1 MPYPMKNNASSHQH
15 LKVGSTYLLEELQE
29 NDFFQLGRRKG
40 RVLNVDSG
48 SVLVRWSAHEE
59 TDWEG
64 NKEKRKA
71 YIQRIALQTEVKYI
85 DNE

>member
-1 MPYPMKNNASSHQH
+1 MPYPMNNNASSHHH
-15 LKVGSTYLLEELQE
+15 LKVGSTYLLEQLNED
-29 NDFFQLGRRKG
+29 DFFQLGRRKG
-40 RVLNVDSG
+40 RVLNVGSG

>member
-1 MPYPMKNNASSHQH
+1 MNREATIHGKIATLSKLDKEYV
-15 LKVGSTYLLEELQE
+15 LRGS
-29 NDFFQLGRRKG
+29 
-40 RVLNVDSG
+40 SG

>member
-1 MPYPMKNNASSHQH
+1 M
-15 LKVGSTYLLEELQE
+15 
-29 NDFFQLGRRKG
+29 
-40 RVLNVDSG
+40 LNVDSG

>member
-1 MPYPMKNNASSHQH
+1 MAPYGPKRAQ
-15 LKVGSTYLLEELQE
+15 G
-29 NDFFQLGRRKG
+29 FFQLGKRKG
-40 RVLNVDSG
+40 RVLNVGSG

-59 TDWEG
+59 TNWEG
-64 NKEKRKA
+64 NKERRKA